1 MPTKPS
7 DFGPRRCSADSGTK
21 GQHSRHWLTSCAGRS
36 PSAAWGDT
44 NLTLSQLA
52 RQPGYGEQSELSRSC
67 RRWDAASPAARA
79 RGQAA
84 NARLHARWVR
94 FDARKKCPVVANAAI
109 ARELAG

>member
-44 NLTLSQLA
+44 NLALSQLA

-67 RRWDAASPAARA
+67 RRWFGRAPGAPADWCEKR
-79 RGQAA
+79 RGAPH
-84 NARLHARWVR
+84 R
-94 FDARKKCPVVANAAI
+94 PVLSTDVK
-109 ARELAG
+109 